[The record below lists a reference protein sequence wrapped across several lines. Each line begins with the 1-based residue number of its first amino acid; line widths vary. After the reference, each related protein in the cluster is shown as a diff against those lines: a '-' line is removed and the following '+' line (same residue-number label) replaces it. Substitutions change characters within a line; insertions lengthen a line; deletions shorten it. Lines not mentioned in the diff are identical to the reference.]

1 MINIFTEQKDI
12 DRTIVSAKPPIFW
25 KDKDL
30 VKKQINSWTLNQVK
44 KLILEINEIELL
56 IKTNAQ
62 NSVHILSDFILSK
75 SK

>member
-1 MINIFTEQKDI
+1 MNKKILIKLLL
-12 DRTIVSAKPPIFW
+12 SLKPPIFW
-25 KDKDL
+25 KDKDV
-30 VKKQINSWTLNQVK
+30 VKKQIKSWTLNQVK

-62 NSVHILSDFILSK
+62 NSIFILSDFILNK